1 MKPEEEPWRSETS
14 GKERNRVSFSHMFSS
29 VRYEY
34 YTLRVC
40 VSAAVCNRVSE
51 RSQVNP
57 FLCMDLTYIIC
68 LLKDGFGF
76 KESTVLQVRLG
87 FWAVWSA
94 LSSPVHSHPRVSTAD
109 QEGEERGNQLG
120 FGRRDQP
127 LPEVQDSLKRFN
139 HSDVCSSSHRSCF
152 NRLSGRI
159 SRKHLTS
166 SRKKEKRNDPKIGPF
181 LIKNRLRNEP
191 CDHVVLFHFLRSSC

>member
-1 MKPEEEPWRSETS
+1 MKIRDFRKRAKQGELQ
-14 GKERNRVSFSHMFSS
+14 SHVLVSS

-87 FWAVWSA
+87 FWAV
-94 LSSPVHSHPRVSTAD
+94 
-109 QEGEERGNQLG
+109 
-120 FGRRDQP
+120 
-127 LPEVQDSLKRFN
+127 
-139 HSDVCSSSHRSCF
+139 
-152 NRLSGRI
+152 
-159 SRKHLTS
+159 
-166 SRKKEKRNDPKIGPF
+166 
-181 LIKNRLRNEP
+181 
-191 CDHVVLFHFLRSSC
+191 